1 MIKEL
6 QQYIVTELEKLH
18 FPTTPSN
25 LYDPIAYTIALGGKR
40 LRPVLVLLGCELVGG
55 KIEAAIHP
63 AIGIELFHNFTL
75 LHDDIMDNAPLRRNK
90 PTVHAKWNTNIAIL
104 SGDVLFTIASQQIS
118 KAAAPVLAEVLH
130 VYFKVSVDVCEGQ
143 QLDMDFE
150 SLDNLQI
157 ADYIEMIR
165 LKTAVLLG
173 ASLQIG
179 ALCGNATAETAAQL
193 YEIGVELGLAFQ
205 LQDDL
210 LDAFGNEETFGKQ
223 VGGDIISNKKT
234 WLKLRALEKANAM
247 QQQQL
252 TNWYSLKE
260 FDAREK
266 VNAVKQ
272 IFTDLDLPNE
282 ANNLIHQYYTS
293 ALSKLESLN
302 VSSSG
307 KTGILEFTDSL
318 KMRVH

>member
-6 QQYIVTELEKLH
+6 QQYIYTELEKLQL
-18 FPTTPSN
+18 PERPAN
-25 LYDPIAYTIALGGKR
+25 LYEPIAYTIALGGKR

-55 KIEAAIHP
+55 SKEDAIYP

-90 PTVHAKWNTNIAIL
+90 PTVHAKWNANIAIL
-104 SGDVLFTIASQQIS
+104 SGDVLFTIASQQIA
-118 KAAAPVLAEVLH
+118 KAPSPVLTDVLN
-130 VYFKVSVDVCEGQ
+130 VYFKVAVDVCEGQ

-150 SLDNLQI
+150 SLDNLEI
-157 ADYIEMIR
+157 PDYIEMIR

-179 ALCGNATAETAAQL
+179 ALCGSASKEIAEQL

-234 WLKLRALEKANAM
+234 WLKLRALEKANASQKVELM
-247 QQQQL
+247 R
-252 TNWYSLKE
+252 WYSLKE
-260 FDAREK
+260 YDAFEK
-266 VNAVKQ
+266 VSAVKQ

-282 ANNLIHQYYTS
+282 ANNLIHQYYTA
-293 ALSKLESLN
+293 ALSKLENLN
-302 VSSSG
+302 LTQIG
-307 KTGILEFTDSL
+307 KHGILEFTESL
-318 KMRVH
+318 KTRVN

>member
-6 QQYIVTELEKLH
+6 QQYIFTELEKLH
-18 FPTTPSN
+18 LPASPAN
-25 LYDPIAYTIALGGKR
+25 LYEPIAYTISLGGKR

-55 KIEAAIHP
+55 KKEDAIYP
-63 AIGIELFHNFTL
+63 ALGIELFHNFTL
-75 LHDDIMDNAPLRRNK
+75 LHDDIMDNAPLRRNR
-90 PTVHAKWNTNIAIL
+90 PTVHAKWNPNIAIL
-104 SGDVLFTIASQQIS
+104 SGDVLFTIASQQIA
-118 KAAAPVLAEVLH
+118 KAASPVLAEVLN

-150 SLDNLQI
+150 SLDNLEI
-157 ADYIEMIR
+157 PDYIEMIR

-179 ALCGNATAETAAQL
+179 ALCGKASKEIAEQL

-234 WLKLRALEKANAM
+234 WLKLRALEKANSS
-247 QQQQL
+247 QKQEL
-252 TNWYSLKE
+252 ISWYNLKE
-260 FDAREK
+260 FDAFEK

-272 IFTDLDLPNE
+272 IFIDLDLPNE
-282 ANNLIHQYYTS
+282 ANNLIHQYYTL
-293 ALSKLESLN
+293 ALRKLENLN
-302 VSSSG
+302 LTQSG
-307 KTGILEFTDSL
+307 KTGILEFTESL
-318 KMRVH
+318 KTRVN

>member
-6 QQYIVTELEKLH
+6 QQYIFTELEKLH
-18 FPTTPSN
+18 LPSSPSN
-25 LYDPIAYTIALGGKR
+25 LYEPIGYTIALGGKR

-55 KIEAAIHP
+55 KKEDAIYP
-63 AIGIELFHNFTL
+63 ALGIELFHNFTL

-90 PTVHAKWNTNIAIL
+90 PTVHAKWNSNIAIL
-104 SGDVLFTIASQQIS
+104 SGDVLFTIASQQIA
-118 KAAAPVLAEVLH
+118 KADASVLTNVLD
-130 VYFKVSVDVCEGQ
+130 VYFKVAVDVCEGQ

-150 SLDNLQI
+150 LLDNLQI
-157 ADYIEMIR
+157 PDYLEMIR

-179 ALCGNATAETAAQL
+179 ALCGNAEAEIAAQL
-193 YEIGVELGLAFQ
+193 YTIGVELGLAFQ

-234 WLKLRALEKANAM
+234 WLKLRALEKANAS
-247 QQQQL
+247 QKEEL
-252 TNWYSLKE
+252 IKWYNLKE
-260 FDAREK
+260 FDALEK

-282 ANNLIHQYYTS
+282 ANNLIRQYYTS
-293 ALSKLESLN
+293 ALNKLEDLHLTEN
-302 VSSSG
+302 G
-307 KTGILEFTDSL
+307 KRGILEFTESL
-318 KMRVH
+318 KTRVN